1 MFYFPIHP
9 LHDFSVISAD
19 KDVNTVLGGV
29 TNASQMI
36 AIRIIMLIILRS
48 LKNAYICVAE
58 GIIKMEITFKVI
70 YFSYKMNLWLKFRW
84 NGIYHEL

>member
-19 KDVNTVLGGV
+19 KDVNTVLGV

-48 LKNAYICVAE
+48 
-58 GIIKMEITFKVI
+58 
-70 YFSYKMNLWLKFRW
+70 
-84 NGIYHEL
+84 

>member
-1 MFYFPIHP
+1 MFYSPIHP

-19 KDVNTVLGGV
+19 KDVNTVLGGI

-48 LKNAYICVAE
+48 
-58 GIIKMEITFKVI
+58 
-70 YFSYKMNLWLKFRW
+70 
-84 NGIYHEL
+84 